1 MLPSL
6 CKHELGVELRW
17 TVIWTRGKE
26 QKFSWSRPWK
36 RSRKCQRHSWCLHP
50 MWLWTEANRLSRAY
64 AFPDNCFSWATEAV
78 VNSSQTQWAWFPFFV
93 NLPESDVHFSTVWPT
108 HRPFSLVYLL
118 QTKARLT
125 SLLKIP
131 GRVAMLFCSFLW
143 IGGRHAFILSDLLW
157 LTFELLK

>member
-6 CKHELGVELRW
+6 CKQELGVELIW
-17 TVIWTRGKE
+17 TVIWMRGKE

-36 RSRKCQRHSWCLHP
+36 RSRKCQRQLMSSPHVALDWAGSQGLTP
-50 MWLWTEANRLSRAY
+50 FLTIVSLEQQRLLSTPPRLSELGFLSLWT
-64 AFPDNCFSWATEAV
+64 CQ
-78 VNSSQTQWAWFPFFV
+78 SQMSISA
-93 NLPESDVHFSTVWPT
+93 VWPT
-108 HRPFSLVYLL
+108 HGPFNLVYLL

-125 SLLKIP
+125 SLLRIP

>member
-6 CKHELGVELRW
+6 CKQELGVELIW
-17 TVIWTRGKE
+17 TVIWMRGKE

-36 RSRKCQRHSWCLHP
+36 RSRKCQRHSWCLHHT
-50 MWLWTEANRLSRAY
+50 WLWTEQALKGLRFFVSLEQQRLLSTPPRLSELG
-64 AFPDNCFSWATEAV
+64 FLSLWTCQ
-78 VNSSQTQWAWFPFFV
+78 SQMSISA
-93 NLPESDVHFSTVWPT
+93 VWPT
-108 HRPFSLVYLL
+108 HGPFSLVYLL
-118 QTKARLT
+118 QTKAWLT
-125 SLLKIP
+125 SLLRIP